1 MNTHVQVFACVYV
14 FIFLGVYLGVEL
26 LVHVIIYLEHYE
38 ELPNCLP
45 EGAVPFYT
53 PTNRVWRLWFS
64 TSSSSTVI
72 CFTIAILTG
81 EVVSYCIFYLHFPVD
96 KDVEHFI
103 GYLYFFSIIN
113 SYPSPIFIGLFVFF
127 SLLCESSLPILSIDT
142 SPLPNLWLEIL
153 PSILVC
159 VFSFHGGMSK
169 LNAMAT
175 QYTGSLNGVY
185 HPHWLSGVKSSLF
198 THMHS
203 SPLSLAARLHRC
215 PTNHFC

>member
-38 ELPNCLP
+38 EVPNCLP

-64 TSSSSTVI
+64 TSSSTVI

-113 SYPSPIFIGLFVFF
+113 SYPSPIFIGLLVFF

-169 LNAMAT
+169 LKAKFDAESLLYSLILTAMAMAT
-175 QYTGSLNGVY
+175 QYTCSLN
-185 HPHWLSGVKSSLF
+185 SI
-198 THMHS
+198 
-203 SPLSLAARLHRC
+203 
-215 PTNHFC
+215 